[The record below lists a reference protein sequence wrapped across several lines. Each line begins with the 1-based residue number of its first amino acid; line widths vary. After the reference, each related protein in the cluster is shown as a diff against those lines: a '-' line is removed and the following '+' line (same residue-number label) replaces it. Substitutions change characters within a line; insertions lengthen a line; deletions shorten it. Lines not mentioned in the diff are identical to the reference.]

1 MKLTAEQKIER
12 AHVALMQHK
21 DFCPFSGMFLIGK
34 NEVVD
39 KPITAS
45 TNGRDVTYGR
55 EFVDSLIDE
64 RMLAF
69 LIVHEAMHKAYRHMT
84 TWKHLAKE
92 NFKLTNAAA
101 DYVINLQIVDMD
113 PHGRM
118 VMMPRDANGKK
129 IGLLDER
136 FRGMD
141 TKQVYDILKQ
151 EQEEESEDGGD
162 KGKGGNKGDP
172 TKGQDDQSSTSP
184 DGSESDDNGTGNDF
198 DEHDWEGAD
207 EMSEE
212 EQETLS
218 QEIDHGLR
226 EGAILAGK
234 MKGNVP
240 RGIDEI
246 LHPRVD
252 WREALRDFVKVNT
265 RGGDVTTWRRPN
277 RRFLGSEIIMP
288 SMLGQK
294 AETIV
299 IGTDTSG
306 SIGGRILGRFLGEM
320 SSICEE
326 VSPDTVEV
334 LYWDTQV
341 ASRET
346 YHGSE
351 VATMINSTKPRGG
364 GGTCPDCVPKFVSK
378 ERIEPQCVVMLT
390 DGEFYSHDK
399 TVWERM
405 GVPVL
410 WCVVGNKRFTPI
422 YGQSVLVEE

>member
-21 DFCPFSGMFLIGK
+21 DFCLFSGMFLIGK

-39 KPITAS
+39 KPITAR

-92 NFKLTNAAA
+92 NFKLTNMAA

-113 PHGRM
+113 PAGHM
-118 VMMPRDANGKK
+118 VLMPRDENGKM
-129 IGLLDER
+129 IGLLDDR

-141 TKQVYDILKQ
+141 TKQVYDILKD
-151 EQEEESEDGGD
+151 EQETGGGGGD
-162 KGKGGNKGDP
+162 GESQGSKP
-172 TKGQDDQSSTSP
+172 GQDDGQSTSRGNSQQP
-184 DGSESDDNGTGNDF
+184 NGSMDD
-198 DEHDWEGAD
+198 HDWDGAQS
-207 EMSEE
+207 MSEE
-212 EQETLS
+212 EQEVLN

-226 EGAILAGK
+226 EGVILAGK

-240 RGIDEI
+240 RGINEV
-246 LHPRVD
+246 LHPRVN

-265 RGGDVTTWRRPN
+265 KGSDITTWRRPN
-277 RRFLGSEIIMP
+277 RRFLGCDIIMP
-288 SMLGQK
+288 SLLGQK

-299 IGTDTSG
+299 LGTDTSG
-306 SIGGRILGRFLGEM
+306 SIFGPIQGRFLGEM
-320 SSICEE
+320 ANVCEE
-326 VSPDTVEV
+326 VAPETVEI
-334 LYWDTQV
+334 LYWDSHV

-346 YHGSE
+346 YRGSE
-351 VATMINSTKPRGG
+351 VATMVNSTKPRGG
-364 GGTCPDCVPKFVSK
+364 GGTVPDCVPAFIQ
-378 ERIEPQCVVMLT
+378 EHRIQPQCVIMLT
-390 DGEFYSHDK
+390 DGHFFRHDK
-399 TVWERM
+399 SVWEKM

-410 WCVVGNKRFTPI
+410 WCVVGNKNFNPV
-422 YGQSVLVEE
+422 YGQSVLVEG